1 MELGPPFGLQP
12 FEVLFDKS
20 EFNRVL
26 PPGLL
31 AFVGNLGFPPRP
43 AGERP
48 WVFANF
54 VQSLDGLV
62 SFGGR
67 RHSGE
72 WVARSRHDRWMMDLL
87 RAHAD
92 ALLCGARSLALE
104 TLSGSIP
111 GGPVYRI
118 VHPELLRYRQE
129 RLGRK
134 KLIVI
139 LVTVSGNLRP
149 ADYRLFHS
157 EHVEAWIATTPDGR
171 ARLGDP
177 GKARVLVTGQGSVF
191 DLGDLL
197 RRLRSEHGIEYL
209 LCEGGPTLYGHLVRG
224 GWVDEKFITV
234 APQEIGPGIPPEQE
248 LTDWEK
254 AGGTPIRPTSFAGTG
269 FTIEEARWYRWV
281 SCRKA
286 GDHEFSRYRAASV
299 GMPVLP

>member
-1 MELGPPFGLQP
+1 MTIQPPFGLQP

-20 EFNRVL
+20 EFNRAL

-31 AFVGNLGFPPRP
+31 AFVGNLGFPPPP
-43 AGERP
+43 AQRP

-118 VHPELLRYRQE
+118 VHPELLRLREE

-139 LVTVSGNLRP
+139 VVTGSGNLRP

-171 ARLGDP
+171 ARLGDTGP
-177 GKARVLVTGQGSVF
+177 ARVLVTSQGSVV

-224 GWVDEKFITV
+224 GWVDEKFVTV
-234 APQEIGPGIPPEQE
+234 APQEIGPGLPPEQE

-254 AGGTPIRPTSFAGTG
+254 AGGTPTRPTSFAGTG
-269 FTIEEARWYRWV
+269 FSIEEARWYRWV

-286 GDHEFSRYRAASV
+286 ADHEFSRYRAASM
-299 GMPVLP
+299 GTPVLP

>member
-1 MELGPPFGLQP
+1 MEILPPSGLPP
-12 FEVLFDKS
+12 FEVLFDQS
-20 EFNRVL
+20 ELNRAL

-31 AFVGNLGFPPRP
+31 RFVGNLGFPPP
-43 AGERP
+43 PQERP

-72 WVARSRHDRWMMDLL
+72 WVARSRHDRWMMDFL

-92 ALLCGARSLALE
+92 AVLYGARSLVLE
-104 TLSGSIP
+104 TLTGAIP

-118 VHPELLRYRQE
+118 VHPELLRYRSE

-139 LVTVSGNLRP
+139 VVTGSGNLRP
-149 ADYRLFHS
+149 ADYRLFQS
-157 EHVEAWIATTPDGR
+157 QDVEAWIATTSEGR
-171 ARLGDP
+171 ARLGN
-177 GKARVLVTGQGSVF
+177 GGRTRVLVAGQGNTV
-191 DLGDLL
+191 DLGSLL
-197 RRLRSEHGIEYL
+197 RQLRGEHGIGYL
-209 LCEGGPTLYGHLVRG
+209 LCEGGPTLYGHLARG
-224 GWVDEKFITV
+224 GWVDEKFVTV

-248 LTDWEK
+248 LTDWEQSSSP
-254 AGGTPIRPTSFAGTG
+254 ATRPTSFTGTG
-269 FTIEEARWYRWV
+269 FPIEQAPWYRWI

-286 GDHEFSRYRAASV
+286 GDHELNRYRRAASGAV
-299 GMPVLP
+299 SA

>member
-1 MELGPPFGLQP
+1 MEILPPSPLPP
-12 FEVLFDKS
+12 FEVLFDRS
-20 EFNRVL
+20 ELNRAL

-31 AFVGNLGFPPRP
+31 GFVGNLGFPPP
-43 AGERP
+43 PPERP

-72 WVARSRHDRWMMDLL
+72 WVARSRPDRWMMDFL

-92 ALLCGARSLALE
+92 AILCGARSLALE
-104 TLSGSIP
+104 TLTGSIP

-118 VHPELLRYRQE
+118 VYPELLRYRSE
-129 RLGRK
+129 RLRRK

-139 LVTVSGNLRP
+139 VVTGSGNLRP

-157 EHVEAWIATTPDGR
+157 EDVDAWIATTSDGR
-171 ARLGDP
+171 ARLDDP
-177 GKARVLVTGQGSVF
+177 AQTRVLVAGQGSVV
-191 DLGDLL
+191 DLGSLL
-197 RRLRSEHGIEYL
+197 RQLRSEHAIEYL

-224 GWVDEKFITV
+224 GWVDEKFVTI
-234 APQEIGPGIPPEQE
+234 APQEIGPGLPPEQE

-254 AGGTPIRPTSFAGTG
+254 SRATATRPTSFAGTG
-269 FTIEEARWYRWV
+269 FSIEQAPWHRWI

-286 GDHEFSRYRAASV
+286 GDHALNRYRRTASAIV
-299 GMPVLP
+299 SV